1 MSYILDALRRAESE
15 RERGNVPGLHAHQ
28 VALPAAAQ
36 ALSVRRRAALATAG
50 VVVLSAAATGLWA
63 WRALVTQPTS
73 LEQPAP
79 LDAPLP
85 TVPLAATSV
94 SSAPVARVVA
104 PRLTQTNPE
113 IAQVAKADLLVV
125 STVPMLNELPEDI
138 RGQIPPLVV
147 NGTVYSDNPAQ
158 RLLLLNGQVLSQG
171 SLAATD
177 VTLERIGAKHS
188 EFNFRGTRFR
198 LAH

>member
-15 RERGNVPGLHAHQ
+15 RERGNVPGLHAHP

-113 IAQVAKADLLVV
+113 IAQVAKADILVV

>member
-15 RERGNVPGLHAHQ
+15 RERGNVPGLHAHP
-28 VALPAAAQ
+28 VALPAAAR

-113 IAQVAKADLLVV
+113 IAQVAKADILVV

>member
-1 MSYILDALRRAESE
+1 
-15 RERGNVPGLHAHQ
+15 
-28 VALPAAAQ
+28 
-36 ALSVRRRAALATAG
+36 
-50 VVVLSAAATGLWA
+50 
-63 WRALVTQPTS
+63 
-73 LEQPAP
+73 
-79 LDAPLP
+79 
-85 TVPLAATSV
+85 
-94 SSAPVARVVA
+94 VA

>member
-15 RERGNVPGLHAHQ
+15 RERGNVPGLYAHP
-28 VALPAAAQ
+28 VALPAVAQ

-63 WRALVTQPTS
+63 WRALVTQTTS
-73 LEQPAP
+73 LAQPAP
-79 LDAPLP
+79 LDAPWP